1 MNNPI
6 EPSLKSK
13 KAGIAFG
20 FFISFVLGAA
30 FVFSALKAGITPGIS
45 PLVVLFGWV
54 AMGTFFKDDMKGFLA
69 MAQVSGSAGVAVTA
83 GVAFVAPIVQI
94 LAKELG
100 VPVPAVDIVELIL
113 ASAAG
118 CFLGWGFVGLA
129 TERFLTDPKLPAP
142 EAVACDRLIQT
153 AADNPQARPPLSLS
167 LVPGLGLGFV
177 MALLSQIKV
186 LKASIF
192 DLKFTLSGVETKL
205 PLPINPL
212 YFGIGALLTVPTAI
226 LIFFGGF
233 LNSVVKGMSEA
244 QGMPDTTFRW
254 VGGAAMVVAVVYSLV
269 DYIIEGIKTR
279 KALEGKKA
287 DFDSELLEI
296 PESRRRQLVGS
307 IGFGALLLVGMMIYS
322 GATVV
327 GLVALGIVALLLIF
341 FLSGLGALLSL
352 QVGSSASPVSGTV
365 FMGMLVLSLVGL
377 AIGLEGIQGVY
388 FLVPIIVASCV
399 AICASNDSSQDYKTM
414 QLNGLKVSS
423 SFIGQ
428 IVGLLGGALSVP
440 LAVYVAHETGT
451 LGSENLPAPQA
462 SFFATVLKSL
472 FIESDIPLTPVLAG
486 LGFGILAVIIEI
498 IGKRKGVILSSL
510 AFAVGIYLPSYI
522 GTGILLGSL
531 ARLSGA
537 KSVTQTTHRGIL
549 MAAGLITGDAL
560 FALLF
565 GVFAIA
571 GMEIATV
578 SNFGYQTI
586 LSILF
591 FVSLIVATS
600 INYAKKSSIEK
611 KEL

>member
-1 MNNPI
+1 MSTSF
-6 EPSLKSK
+6 EPSVKSK
-13 KAGIAFG
+13 RAGMAFG
-20 FFISFVLGAA
+20 FIISFVLGAA

-54 AMGTFFKDDMKGFLA
+54 AMGSFFKDDMKGFLA
-69 MAQVSGSAGVAVTA
+69 MAQVTGSAGVAVTA

-94 LAKELG
+94 LAAELK
-100 VPVPAVDIVELIL
+100 VPVPPVDIISLML
-113 ASAAG
+113 SAAAG

-167 LVPGLGLGFV
+167 LVPGLAFGFV

-186 LKASIF
+186 LKASIY
-192 DLKFTLSGVETKL
+192 DLKLTLSGVETKL

-226 LIFFGGF
+226 LIFSGGL
-233 LNSVVKGMSEA
+233 LNAVVKGISA
-244 QGMPDTTFRW
+244 SAGMPGTTFRW
-254 VGGAAMVVAVVYSLV
+254 VGGAAMVVAVVYSLI
-269 DYIIEGIKTR
+269 DYIIEGRKTR
-279 KALEGKKA
+279 EALA
-287 DFDSELLEI
+287 DKEADYDAALLEI
-296 PESRRRQLVGS
+296 PPERRKQLLGS
-307 IGFGALLLVGMMIYS
+307 IGLGAILLVLMMIYS
-322 GATVV
+322 GATIV
-327 GLVALGIVALLLIF
+327 GLVALSIVALLLIF

-388 FLVPIIVASCV
+388 FLVPIIVAACV

-414 QLNGLKVSS
+414 QFNGLKVSS
-423 SFIGQ
+423 SFVGQ
-428 IVGLLGGALSVP
+428 IVGLIGGAISVP

-472 FIESDIPLTPVLAG
+472 FIASDIPMKPVLAG
-486 LGFGILAVIIEI
+486 AGLGVIAVIVEI
-498 IGKRKGVILSSL
+498 IGKKKGIILSSL

-531 ARLSGA
+531 ARLSGT
-537 KSVTQTTHRGIL
+537 KSLTKITHRGIL
-549 MAAGLITGDAL
+549 TAAGLITGDAL

-565 GVFAIA
+565 GILAIA
-571 GMEIATV
+571 GTEIAAV
-578 SNFGYQTI
+578 ENFNYGTT
-586 LSILF
+586 LSVLF
-591 FVSLIVATS
+591 FIGLLATTS
-600 INYAKKSSIEK
+600 INYAKSSSIEK
-611 KEL
+611 N

>member
-1 MNNPI
+1 MSNAN

-13 KAGIAFG
+13 RAGIVFG
-20 FFISFVLGAA
+20 FVISFVLGSA

-69 MAQVSGSAGVAVTA
+69 MAQVTGSAGVAVTA

-94 LAKELG
+94 LAAELG
-100 VPVPAVDIVELIL
+100 VAVPPVDILSLIL

-129 TERFLTDPKLPAP
+129 TQRFLTDPKLPAP

-153 AADNPQARPPLSLS
+153 AAENPQARPPLKFSLI
-167 LVPGLGLGFV
+167 PGLAFGFV
-177 MALLSQIKV
+177 MAFLSQIKV
-186 LKASIF
+186 LKASIY

-226 LIFFGGF
+226 LIFFGGL
-233 LNSVVKGMSEA
+233 LNAVVKGMSAA
-244 QGMPDTTFRW
+244 QNMPGTTFRW
-254 VGGAAMVVAVVYSLV
+254 VGGAAMVVAVVYSLIA
-269 DYIIEGIKTR
+269 YIIEGRKTR
-279 KALEGKKA
+279 NALANKEA
-287 DFDSELLEI
+287 DFDAEQLEI
-296 PESRRRQLVGS
+296 PASVRKQLLAS
-307 IGFGALLLVGMMIYS
+307 IGFGAFLLIAMMLYS
-322 GATVV
+322 GATLV

-377 AIGLEGIQGVY
+377 AIGLEGIEGVY
-388 FLVPIIVASCV
+388 FLVPIIVAACV

-414 QLNGLKVSS
+414 QFNGLKVSS

-428 IVGLLGGALSVP
+428 LVGLLGGAISVP

-451 LGSENLPAPQA
+451 LGSEALPAPQA
-462 SFFATVLKSL
+462 AFFATVLKSL
-472 FIESDIPLTPVLAG
+472 FIQSDIPMMPVLAG
-486 LGFGILAVIIEI
+486 AGLGLLAVIIEI
-498 IGKRKGVILSSL
+498 IGKRKGIILSSL

-531 ARLSGA
+531 ARLSGT
-537 KSVTQTTHRGIL
+537 KSVTKITHRGIL
-549 MAAGLITGDAL
+549 TAAGLITGDAL

-565 GVFAIA
+565 GILAIG
-571 GMEIATV
+571 GMEIAGV
-578 SNFGYQTI
+578 EGFNYQTS
-586 LSILF
+586 LSVLF
-591 FVSLIVATS
+591 FVGLLLTTA
-600 INYAKKSSIEK
+600 INYAKTSSIEK
-611 KEL
+611 N

>member
-1 MNNPI
+1 MNQSI
-6 EPSLKSK
+6 EPSLRSK
-13 KAGIAFG
+13 RAGIAFG
-20 FFISFVLGAA
+20 FVISFVLGAA

-54 AMGTFFKDDMKGFLA
+54 AMGRFFKDDMKGFLST
-69 MAQVSGSAGVAVTA
+69 AQVTGSAGVAVTA

-94 LAKELG
+94 LAAELG
-100 VPVPAVDIVELIL
+100 MPVPPVDIISLIL
-113 ASAAG
+113 AAASG

-153 AADNPQARPPLSLS
+153 AADNPEARPPLSLS
-167 LVPGLGLGFV
+167 LVPGLFFGFV
-177 MALLSQIKV
+177 MAFLSQIKV
-186 LKASIF
+186 LKASIY
-192 DLKFTLSGVETKL
+192 DLKFTLSGMETKL

-226 LIFFGGF
+226 LIFSGGL
-233 LNSVVKGMSEA
+233 LNAVVKGVSA
-244 QGMPDTTFRW
+244 SQGMPGTTFRW
-254 VGGAAMVVAVVYSLV
+254 VGGAAMVIAVVYSLIN
-269 DYIIEGIKTR
+269 YIIEGKKTR
-279 KALEGKKA
+279 DALADKEA
-287 DFDSELLEI
+287 DFDSRLLEI
-296 PESRRRQLVGS
+296 PPERKKQLLGS
-307 IGFGALLLVGMMIYS
+307 IGLGSLLLILMMIYS

-327 GLVALGIVALLLIF
+327 GLVALSTVAMLLIF

-377 AIGLEGIQGVY
+377 AIGLEGIEGVY
-388 FLVPIIVASCV
+388 FLVPIIVAACV

-472 FIESDIPLTPVLAG
+472 FIKSDIPLIPVLIGAG
-486 LGFGILAVIIEI
+486 LGILAVIVEI
-498 IGKRKGVILSSL
+498 IGKRKGIILSSL

-531 ARLSGA
+531 ARLSGT
-537 KSVTQTTHRGIL
+537 KSLTKITHRGIL

-565 GVFAIA
+565 GILAIA
-571 GMEIATV
+571 GMEIAAV
-578 SNFGYQTI
+578 QNFGYGTI
-586 LSILF
+586 LSVIF
-591 FVSLIVATS
+591 FVGLLVTTS
-600 INYAKKSSIEK
+600 INYARTSAIEK
-611 KEL
+611 L

>member
-1 MNNPI
+1 MSISI
-6 EPSLKSK
+6 EPTLKSK
-13 KAGIAFG
+13 RAGIAFG
-20 FFISFVLGAA
+20 FIISVVLGAA

-54 AMGTFFKDDMKGFLA
+54 AVGAFFKDDMKGFLA
-69 MAQVSGSAGVAVTA
+69 MAQVSGSSGVAVTA

-94 LAKELG
+94 LAAELG
-100 VPVPAVDIVELIL
+100 VPVPPVDVVALIL

-118 CFLGWGFVGLA
+118 SFLGWGFVGLA
-129 TERFLTDPKLPAP
+129 TERFLSDPKLPAP

-153 AADNPQARPPLSLS
+153 AADNPEARPPLSLS
-167 LVPGLGLGFV
+167 LVPGLAFGFV

-186 LKASIF
+186 LKASIY
-192 DLKFTLSGVETKL
+192 DLKLTLGTVETKL

-226 LIFFGGF
+226 LIFCGG
-233 LNSVVKGMSEA
+233 LMNAVVKGMAAAEN
-244 QGMPDTTFRW
+244 MPSTTFRW
-254 VGGAAMVVAVVYSLV
+254 VGGAAMVVCVVYSLINYV
-269 DYIIEGIKTR
+269 I
-279 KALEGKKA
+279 EGKKA
-287 DFDSELLEI
+287 RKALAGKKANLDTELLEI
-296 PESRRRQLVGS
+296 PIERKKQLVASIVLGS
-307 IGFGALLLVGMMIYS
+307 LLLIAMMIYS
-322 GATVV
+322 GATLV
-327 GLVALGIVALLLIF
+327 GLISLGIVALLLIF

-377 AIGLEGIQGVY
+377 GIGLEGIEGVY

-423 SFIGQ
+423 SFMGQ
-428 IVGLLGGALSVP
+428 LVGLLGGAISVP

-451 LGSENLPAPQA
+451 LGSNNLPAPQA

-472 FIESDIPLTPVLAG
+472 FIESDIPMTPVMAG
-486 LGFGILAVIIEI
+486 LGLGILAVIIEI
-498 IGKRKGVILSSL
+498 IGKRKGIILSSL

-531 ARLSGA
+531 ARIAGT
-537 KSVTQTTHRGIL
+537 KSISKITHRGIL

-565 GVFAIA
+565 GMLAIA
-571 GMEIATV
+571 GMEIAEV
-578 SNFGYQTI
+578 QGFEYGTI
-586 LSILF
+586 LSVLF
-591 FVSLIVATS
+591 FIGLLVTTS
-600 INYAKKSSIEK
+600 INYAKTSKVEK
-611 KEL
+611 QD

>member
-1 MNNPI
+1 MNSGL

-20 FFISFVLGAA
+20 FVISFVLGAA

-54 AMGTFFKDDMKGFLA
+54 ALGSFFKDDMKGFLA
-69 MAQVSGSAGVAVTA
+69 MAQVTGSAGVAVTA

-94 LAKELG
+94 LAGELG
-100 VPVPAVDIVELIL
+100 VPVPPVDIVGLIM
-113 ASAAG
+113 AATAG

-129 TERFLTDPKLPAP
+129 TRRFLTDPKLPAP

-153 AADNPQARPPLSLS
+153 AVENPQARPPLSKS

-177 MALLSQIKV
+177 MAFLSQIKV
-186 LKASIF
+186 LKQSIF
-192 DLKFTLSGVETKL
+192 DLKLNLAGLEAKL

-212 YFGIGALLTVPTAI
+212 YFGIGALLTFPTAV
-226 LIFFGGF
+226 LIFSGGL
-233 LNSVVKGMSEA
+233 LNAFVKGVSAA
-244 QGMPDTTFRW
+244 QGMPGTTFRW

-269 DYIIEGIKTR
+269 DYIIEGR
-279 KALEGKKA
+279 KARLALANKTE
-287 DFDSELLEI
+287 DYNLELLEI
-296 PESRRRQLVGS
+296 PESRRRQLLGS
-307 IGFGALLLVGMMIYS
+307 IGLGTVILLSMMLYT
-322 GATVV
+322 GATLV

-377 AIGLEGIQGVY
+377 AVGLEGIQGVY
-388 FLVPIIVASCV
+388 FLVPIIVAACV

-414 QLNGLKVSS
+414 QLNGLRVSS

-428 IVGLLGGALSVP
+428 LVGLLGGALSVP

-451 LGSENLPAPQA
+451 LGSEGLPAPQA
-462 SFFATVLKSL
+462 AFFATVLKSL
-472 FIESDIPLTPVLAG
+472 FIESDIPLIPVLAG
-486 LGFGILAVIIEI
+486 LGFGVLAVTIEY
-498 IGKRKGVILSSL
+498 IGKRKGIILSSL

-531 ARLSGA
+531 ARLAGTRSIT
-537 KSVTQTTHRGIL
+537 KSTHRGIL
-549 MAAGLITGDAL
+549 LAAGLITGDAL

-565 GVFAIA
+565 GVLAIA
-571 GMEIATV
+571 GMNIAGV
-578 SNFGYQTI
+578 EGFEYQGV
-586 LSILF
+586 LSVLF
-591 FVSLIVATS
+591 FVGLVVATS

-611 KEL
+611 

>member
-1 MNNPI
+1 MSTSF
-6 EPSLKSK
+6 EPSVKSK
-13 KAGIAFG
+13 RAGMAFG
-20 FFISFVLGAA
+20 FIISFVLGAA

-54 AMGTFFKDDMKGFLA
+54 AMGSFFKDDMKGFLA
-69 MAQVSGSAGVAVTA
+69 MAQVTGSAGVAVTA

-94 LAKELG
+94 LAAELK
-100 VPVPAVDIVELIL
+100 VPVPPVDIVSLML
-113 ASAAG
+113 SAVAG

-167 LVPGLGLGFV
+167 LVPGLAFGFV

-186 LKASIF
+186 LKASIY
-192 DLKFTLSGVETKL
+192 DLKLTLSGVETKL

-226 LIFFGGF
+226 LIFSGGL
-233 LNSVVKGMSEA
+233 LNAVVKGISA
-244 QGMPDTTFRW
+244 SAGMPGTTFRW
-254 VGGAAMVVAVVYSLV
+254 VGGAAMVVAVVYSLI
-269 DYIIEGIKTR
+269 DYIIEGRKTR
-279 KALEGKKA
+279 EALA
-287 DFDSELLEI
+287 DKEADYDAALLEI
-296 PESRRRQLVGS
+296 PPERRKQLLGS
-307 IGFGALLLVGMMIYS
+307 IGLGAILLVLMMIYS
-322 GATVV
+322 GATIV
-327 GLVALGIVALLLIF
+327 GLVALSIVALLLIF

-388 FLVPIIVASCV
+388 FLVPIIVAACV

-414 QLNGLKVSS
+414 QFNGLKVSS

-428 IVGLLGGALSVP
+428 IVGLIGGAISVP

-472 FIESDIPLTPVLAG
+472 FIASDIPMKPVLAG
-486 LGFGILAVIIEI
+486 AGLGVIAVIVEI
-498 IGKRKGVILSSL
+498 IGKKKGIILSSL

-531 ARLSGA
+531 ARLSGT
-537 KSVTQTTHRGIL
+537 KSLTKITHRGIL
-549 MAAGLITGDAL
+549 TAAGLITGDAL

-565 GVFAIA
+565 GILAIA
-571 GMEIATV
+571 GTEIAAV
-578 SNFGYQTI
+578 ENFNYGTT
-586 LSILF
+586 LSVLF
-591 FVSLIVATS
+591 FIGLLATTS
-600 INYAKKSSIEK
+600 INYAKSSSIEK
-611 KEL
+611 N